1 MPRVDQ
7 GSGAP
12 SGAAPPRFLLDA
24 MLGRLAVW
32 LRLLGYDAVYARE
45 EDPLLIARCRREG
58 RILLTRDTGL
68 LARQSLP
75 PHLGIG
81 DDRVQEQL
89 RQVVRAFGLTL
100 RPIAER
106 RCSRCNVLL
115 QPRSR
120 AEVASLVPEHVWSH
134 QVAFWGCPDCR
145 RIYWAGSQARHVDE
159 TLRAL
164 FPR

>member
-100 RPIAER
+100 RPTAER

-120 AEVASLVPEHVWSH
+120 AEVASLVPEHVWSR